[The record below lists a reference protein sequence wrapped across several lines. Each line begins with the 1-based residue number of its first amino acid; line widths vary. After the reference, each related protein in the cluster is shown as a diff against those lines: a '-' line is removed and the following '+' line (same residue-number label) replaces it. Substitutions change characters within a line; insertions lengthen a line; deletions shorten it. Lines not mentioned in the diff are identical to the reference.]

1 MTDLALWALCGNS
14 TGELPEQ
21 LLGAHVAPCGEDCTP
36 LFEQSGVVRCRA
48 SDPLAQRHDLAVEVV
63 ELAARPTLKALQ
75 GRWPIRAVR
84 REIAGQP
91 LLEDEVAERHGK
103 GRHKTKRACPATLI
117 ETEATKL
124 GGPHTFANRR
134 NR

>member
-1 MTDLALWALCGNS
+1 MVWLVGAQWDS
-14 TGELPEQ
+14 KGELPEQ

-63 ELAARPTLKALQ
+63 ELAARPTPEALQ
-75 GRWPIRAVR
+75 GRWPVRAVR
-84 REIAGQP
+84 WEIARQTLP
-91 LLEDEVAERHGK
+91 EDEVAERHGK
-103 GRHKTKRACPATLI
+103 RRHQTKRACPATLI
-117 ETEATKL
+117 ETESTEL
-124 GGPHTFANRR
+124 GGPDTFTNRG